1 MDCVC
6 MDRQGMKIA
15 AVIPARIRSSRL
27 PGKPLL
33 KIGGIPMI
41 LRVLER
47 AAACEALTRVIVA
60 TDSEEIRSTVLEA
73 GGEACMTSPLHKT
86 GSDRVAEVAAGLSEE
101 LILNLQGD
109 EPLVPVSTL
118 NALAAFGR
126 KFPDL
131 TVATPMVPLR
141 SQADI
146 LNPNIVKV
154 VAARDGRALYFSRYA
169 IPYVKPPANGEF
181 PALPTAAAPPHFKHV
196 GIYLFRREFLLRF
209 VSLPP
214 TPLELSESLE
224 QLRVLEHGY
233 PVYMVPVIEDSISV
247 DTAEDLHAVEKM
259 IREAE
264 GTGLP
269 AGTGP

>member
-1 MDCVC
+1 MH
-6 MDRQGMKIA
+6 
-15 AVIPARIRSSRL
+15 SSRL

-33 KIGGIPMI
+33 KIAGIPMI

-47 AAACEALTRVIVA
+47 AAACAVLSRVIVA
-60 TDSEEIRSTVLEA
+60 TDSEEIRATVLKA
-73 GGEACMTSPLHKT
+73 GGESWMTSPLHKT
-86 GSDRVAEVAAGLSEE
+86 GSDRVAEVASGLSEE

-118 NALAAFGR
+118 YALVEFAHQC
-126 KFPDL
+126 PDL
-131 TVATPMVPLR
+131 TVATPMVPLQ

-169 IPYVKPPANGEF
+169 IPYVKPPADRAGT
-181 PALPTAAAPPHFKHV
+181 ALQTGAAAPHFKHV
-196 GIYLFRREFLLRF
+196 GIYLFQREFLLRF

-214 TPLELSESLE
+214 TPLERSESLE

-233 PVYMVPVIEDSISV
+233 PVYMVPVVEDSISV
-247 DTAEDLHAVEKM
+247 DTAEDLLVVEKL
-259 IREAE
+259 IRAAE
-264 GTGLP
+264 GSGLP
-269 AGTGP
+269 ARND